1 MPTNKNCQGLVFFR
15 SKIILTNNFE
25 TIYHNAIL
33 IETCV
38 LSRAVFPQQ
47 SKNLHQIIIRLQIEF
62 LSLLFRWDFNCN
74 WWFLSLFI
82 AKKISIYQI
91 TVIKHYNCIDWRMK
105 LGFYETL
112 HVLIHPLSFW
122 QRVVIV
128 LKTANWSKCFYFCP
142 WTFHWI
148 NNNAHCIQNT

>member
-1 MPTNKNCQGLVFFR
+1 MPANKNCQGLVFFR

-62 LSLLFRWDFNCN
+62 LSLLFR
-74 WWFLSLFI
+74 
-82 AKKISIYQI
+82 
-91 TVIKHYNCIDWRMK
+91 
-105 LGFYETL
+105 
-112 HVLIHPLSFW
+112 
-122 QRVVIV
+122 
-128 LKTANWSKCFYFCP
+128 
-142 WTFHWI
+142 
-148 NNNAHCIQNT
+148 

>member
-1 MPTNKNCQGLVFFR
+1 MPANKNCQGLVFFR

-62 LSLLFRWDFNCN
+62 LSLLFRWDFDCN

-82 AKKISIYQI
+82 SQKNLNIPNNCNKTLQLHRLKDEAWVLWNLACINPPFVLLTASSYCFKNSQLIQMLLFLSLDISL
-91 TVIKHYNCIDWRMK
+91 D
-105 LGFYETL
+105 
-112 HVLIHPLSFW
+112 
-122 QRVVIV
+122 
-128 LKTANWSKCFYFCP
+128 
-142 WTFHWI
+142 
-148 NNNAHCIQNT
+148 